1 MLAHCLRSAAAIVVL
16 SAAVLQTTSLG
27 CLPGRFP
34 VCEKN
39 DDCKDSKGKICSDLR
54 CVQCGAD
61 SDCPDGYCEL
71 KLGEC
76 KSLGGAGAAKPA
88 GSAGEPP
95 EASPVAPE

>member
-1 MLAHCLRSAAAIVVL
+1 MLARSIRSAAALI
-16 SAAVLQTTSLG
+16 SIAAIVLQMTTFG

-39 DDCKDSKGKICSDLR
+39 DDCKEAAGKICSNLR

-76 KSLGGAGAAKPA
+76 KSLGGAGGTKPA
-88 GSAGEPP
+88 GSAAEPD
-95 EASPVAPE
+95 ASAAPPAK